1 MLTNEFSLWRSLE
14 QTVSSRIYC
23 PHKETPNTVSDP
35 VPTHKSCHTS
45 ILATLYHIYVFC
57 TSIYTVKGW
66 HSSRD
71 FFVVIKFLPVIS
83 NSQNYYFPWL
93 ILYSPVCLCNWKC
106 LSHSTSVLPAFPLLG
121 IHDDQVVVCVCICSW
136 QNTCI
141 LDTVFV
147 SLPNLY
153 VVQLISCHRLR

>member
-66 HSSRD
+66 HSFGD
-71 FFVVIKFLPVIS
+71 FFVVINSFCLSFLIVKTIIS
-83 NSQNYYFPWL
+83 HDLSCIPQCVCVTGSVCHIPPLSYLLFLFWAFMMTKLWYVSAFAHGKTLAFL
-93 ILYSPVCLCNWKC
+93 ILFLYLCLI
-106 LSHSTSVLPAFPLLG
+106 FM
-121 IHDDQVVVCVCICSW
+121 
-136 QNTCI
+136 
-141 LDTVFV
+141 
-147 SLPNLY
+147 
-153 VVQLISCHRLR
+153 